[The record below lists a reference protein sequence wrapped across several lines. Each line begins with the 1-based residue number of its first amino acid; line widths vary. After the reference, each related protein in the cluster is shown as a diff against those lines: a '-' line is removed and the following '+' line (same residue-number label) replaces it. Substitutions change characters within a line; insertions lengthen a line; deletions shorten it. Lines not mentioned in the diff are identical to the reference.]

1 MTPADILKAYRRAA
15 HAAGRQPSAWLRL
28 LMVASHG
35 QDGCRMLTLTASR
48 DANDVHKTA
57 RKWQA
62 AGLVTISTKPRPNRA
77 GRPFIWITIT
87 PKGLAT
93 LGFDQ

>member
-1 MTPADILKAYRRAA
+1 MTAADILNAYRRA
-15 HAAGRQPSAWLRL
+15 HRLVYSPNAWMRL
-28 LMVASHG
+28 LVVATYG
-35 QDGCRMLTLTASR
+35 EAGCRMLTLTTSHNAG
-48 DANDVHKTA
+48 DIHKTA

-87 PKGLAT
+87 KKGLQT
-93 LGFDQ
+93 LGLDS